1 MAEQLWKTKPLEI
14 WQRAKD
20 LRKSWEKS
28 IADSEAV
35 VGQGQTGEV
44 DWASCFPHVK
54 VIEDNPVGAKLASDS
69 DEFSR
74 VARLASEVRGWGR
87 EICGYHLNC
96 WGALFLGH
104 ERDGSPF
111 PLRDFVI
118 PFPCVCDQ
126 HAKRGQQPMDFSPI
140 PRWSGDYPMYIGP
153 RDEKREEA
161 MVEHKTYNVLKQIN
175 DIERIFGQEFDDEK
189 FVANIKNRSKLLGY
203 MGDVSRLMATVPA
216 PISVKDYYSFY
227 TMGFLTKIDPEET
240 LDFWR
245 SLRDEVQYRADN
257 QIAAVGNERYR
268 WMEVHPPPWHYLR
281 YYRYMEQ
288 YGAVCIGSPYTHAT
302 PGYFEKKPDGSWK
315 IRERLDYPEDTPI
328 KTREDAVRIVLTKDA
343 RAPHHFKIDEYLRP
357 NSLCEFAEFYKVDGA
372 LLPNWRAGV
381 GCAMFRKEQGLRL
394 SNMGVNVLHY
404 EGSQPGDR
412 TDLDERRFM
421 DQLDTWMESQ
431 GLRKLFKK

>member
-1 MAEQLWKTKPLEI
+1 MSNQLWKTQPLEI

-20 LRKSWEKS
+20 LRRRWEKS
-28 IADSEAV
+28 IADNEAV

-44 DWASCFPHVK
+44 DWAACFPHLNI
-54 VIEDNPVGAKLASDS
+54 IEDNPVGAKMATDS
-69 DEFSR
+69 SEFSR
-74 VARLASEVRGWGR
+74 ECRLASEARGWGR

-96 WGALFLGH
+96 WGAMYLGH
-104 ERDGSPF
+104 QQDGSAF
-111 PLRDFVI
+111 PMRDFSI

-140 PRWSGDYPMYIGP
+140 PRWQGDYPMYIGP

-175 DIERIFGQEFDDEK
+175 DIERVFGQEFDDEK
-189 FVANIKNRSKLLGY
+189 FIENIRNRPKLLGY
-203 MGDVSRLMATVPA
+203 MGEVVGLMASIPA
-216 PISVKDYYSFY
+216 PISVKDFYSFY
-227 TMGFLTKIDPEET
+227 TMGFLTKVDPEET

-245 SLRDEVQYRADN
+245 SLRDEVKYRADN

-268 WMEVHPPPWHYLR
+268 WMEAHPPPWHYLR

-288 YGAVCIGSPYTHAT
+288 YGAVCIGSQYTHAT
-302 PGYFEKKPDGSWK
+302 PGFFEKKPDGSWG
-315 IRERLDYPEDTPI
+315 IRERLDYPADTPI
-328 KTREDAVRIVLTKDA
+328 KTREDAIRMVLTKDA

-357 NSLCEFAEFYKVDGA
+357 YALNEFAEFYQVNGA
-372 LLPNWRAGV
+372 VMPLWRCGV

-394 SNMGVNVLHY
+394 NEMGVSVLHY

-412 TDLDERRFM
+412 TDLDERRFF
-421 DQLDTWMESQ
+421 DQLDVWMESQ
-431 GLRKLFKK
+431 GLRKLTD